1 MSEFL
6 AITQNRQTSLNFF
19 NLHMSMLF
27 SFSLKT
33 DMRNTSYRGKWLDP
47 LRIRFSPVFLFL
59 ITLHKQMTTNEA
71 RIIIIMGQIMI
82 SAFVVESKELG
93 GGVCVVEGVLDV
105 EGCCVDCVVC
115 LASEQFIGTS
125 QRN

>member
-27 SFSLKT
+27 SLKT
-33 DMRNTSYRGKWLDP
+33 DMRKHSYRGKWLDP

-59 ITLHKQMTTNEA
+59 INLHKHTTTTEA
-71 RIIIIMGQIMI
+71 SNIIIRGQIMI
-82 SAFVVESKELG
+82 SAFFVESKELG
-93 GGVCVVEGVLDV
+93 GGVCVVEVVLDV

-115 LASEQFIGTS
+115 LVCEQFIGTS
-125 QRN
+125 QRY

>member
-27 SFSLKT
+27 SLKT
-33 DMRNTSYRGKWLDP
+33 DMRKHSYRGKWLDP

-59 ITLHKQMTTNEA
+59 INLHKHTITTEA

-93 GGVCVVEGVLDV
+93 GGVCVVEVVLDV

-115 LASEQFIGTS
+115 LVCEQFIGTS
-125 QRN
+125 QRY

>member
-27 SFSLKT
+27 SLKT
-33 DMRNTSYRGKWLDP
+33 DMRKHSYRGKWLDP

-59 ITLHKQMTTNEA
+59 INLHKHTTTNEA

-93 GGVCVVEGVLDV
+93 GGVCVVKGILDV

-115 LASEQFIGTS
+115 LL
-125 QRN
+125 

>member
-6 AITQNRQTSLNFF
+6 AINLNRQTSLNLF

-27 SFSLKT
+27 SLKT
-33 DMRNTSYRGKWLDP
+33 DMRKHSYRGKWLDP

-59 ITLHKQMTTNEA
+59 INLHKHTTTTEA

-93 GGVCVVEGVLDV
+93 GGVCVVEVVLDV
-105 EGCCVDCVVC
+105 EGFCVDCVVC
-115 LASEQFIGTS
+115 LVCEQFIGTS
-125 QRN
+125 QRY